1 MWQSYS
7 ISEHTSTLETVLYA
21 AQCCQHMYS
30 YLWQENHK
38 PNVIVVITLKSKP
51 MVKLDMFQQL
61 IVSKFQIRFV
71 SAVWTVCYICFL
83 HFCHVLHFV
92 HVDTDVKAISVAF
105 YFAGC
110 TLDSSSH
117 HLKMIESLIT
127 TVLNTPTC
135 SHLFKLY
142 LQG

>member
-21 AQCCQHMYS
+21 AQCCQHMCS

-38 PNVIVVITLKSKP
+38 PNVIVVFTLKSKP
-51 MVKLDMFQQL
+51 MVKLDMFL
-61 IVSKFQIRFV
+61 IVSKFQILQRFV

-83 HFCHVLHFV
+83 SFCHVLNFV
-92 HVDTDVKAISVAF
+92 HVDTDVKAICVAF

-110 TLDSSSH
+110 TPDSSSQ
-117 HLKMIESLIT
+117 HLKMTESLTT

-142 LQG
+142 LQW